1 MVLDKVFKERL
12 SYEMQDWVKVKERGL
27 AILPWW
33 EVVVIPGIRRLAIDR
48 GKEQKK
54 CKRSRLNCL
63 LLKQIYF
70 TKELEML
77 GKLKE
82 VKAEICEWFD
92 LESRT
97 IIFQS
102 WVEDIQQSEKS
113 VYFIMSNTRSK

>member
-63 LLKQIYF
+63 LMKRIYF

-82 VKAEICEWFD
+82 VKAEICEWFES
-92 LESRT
+92 ESRK
-97 IIFQS
+97 IILQS
-102 WVEDIQQSEKS
+102 RVDDVQQSEK
-113 VYFIMSNTRSK
+113 V